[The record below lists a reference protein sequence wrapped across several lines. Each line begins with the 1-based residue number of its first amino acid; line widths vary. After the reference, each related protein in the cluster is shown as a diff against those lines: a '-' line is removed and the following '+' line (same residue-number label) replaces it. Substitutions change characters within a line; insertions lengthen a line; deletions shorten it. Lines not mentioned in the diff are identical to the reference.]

1 MTIRILDDY
10 RAVSDR
16 LQTIADEAFGPFPTE
31 PAQKLLTIIEH
42 GIAMQRR
49 AIDTEDLVNNRLL
62 SAARALLDALPR
74 CLDPDCGEM
83 ATRGV
88 LSHEP
93 DACEVHTAQLSKV
106 VRSKRAD
113 WADEAEELRKAVEG

>member
-1 MTIRILDDY
+1 MRILDEY
-10 RAVSDR
+10 REVTDR
-16 LQTIADEAFGPFPTE
+16 LQTIADEAFGPFPIE

-49 AIDTEDLVNNRLL
+49 AIDTEDMVNNRLL

-74 CLDPDCGEM
+74 CLDPGCSEP
-83 ATRGV
+83 AVYGV

-93 DACEVHTAQLSKV
+93 EKCVLHAAEPGAEVH
-106 VRSKRAD
+106 SKRAD